1 MPGVL
6 DPHLGLPR
14 RALNMA
20 VSPSQDEKA
29 AGLIN
34 VATYDLES
42 TREQKKK

>member
-1 MPGVL
+1 MV
-6 DPHLGLPR
+6 
-14 RALNMA
+14 
-20 VSPSQDEKA
+20 VSPLQDEKA

>member
-1 MPGVL
+1 MLGVL
-6 DPHLGLPR
+6 DPYLGQLR
-14 RALNMA
+14 RAVNAA

-34 VATYDLES
+34 VATYELES

>member
-1 MPGVL
+1 MLGVL
-6 DPHLGLPR
+6 APRLGLPR
-14 RALNMA
+14 RAVNVA

>member
-1 MPGVL
+1 MASSPHPGQPKWRVK
-6 DPHLGLPR
+6 
-14 RALNMA
+14 AA